1 MEDIR
6 DDLTK
11 IFSERNEVVTE
22 DSDLTV
28 TFQDFI
34 EWFFVGR
41 SDYINFAAG
50 IVKSLKE
57 GDSVTITPQS
67 LFDDAEYIPGHIVDG
82 GDEDKEYSPSEL
94 TLTGDVRLP

>member
-41 SDYINFAAG
+41 SDYINFPRAL
-50 IVKSLKE
+50 SN
-57 GDSVTITPQS
+57 
-67 LFDDAEYIPGHIVDG
+67 H
-82 GDEDKEYSPSEL
+82 
-94 TLTGDVRLP
+94 